1 MSTTT
6 RSLTAAHAEVK
17 AEITRTD
24 TKTGLLLAFVGA
36 VLAGVWT
43 VARDLP
49 LTLPAY
55 IEGGLGMVLLVVAA
69 GLLLRSTRPNLRG
82 RHGFPLWATL
92 TAEEITAA
100 VATDLVTDIGW
111 LSSGVDAMECAR
123 RAGHSIAVLHK
134 VYAKVLDQTRERA
147 NDRND
152 AALREWNE
160 PA

>member
-1 MSTTT
+1 MSATT

-36 VLAGVWT
+36 VLAAAWT

-49 LTLPAY
+49 LNLPSY
-55 IEGGLGMVLLVVAA
+55 LVGGAGIALLVVAA

-100 VATDLVTDIGW
+100 VERDLAADIAG
-111 LSSGVDAMECAR
+111 LSRLAVAKFTVLR
-123 RAGHSIAVLHK
+123 RAVDLTLAGGALLVL
-134 VYAKVLDQTRERA
+134 
-147 NDRND
+147 
-152 AALREWNE
+152 AALLTVGG
-160 PA
+160 AV

>member
-36 VLAGVWT
+36 VLAGAWT

-49 LTLPAY
+49 LNLPAY
-55 IEGGLGMVLLVVAA
+55 LVGGAGIALLVAAA

-92 TAEEITAA
+92 TAEEITDA
-100 VATDLVTDIGW
+100 VATDLAADIAG
-111 LSSGVDAMECAR
+111 LSRLAVAKFTCLR
-123 RAGHSIAVLHK
+123 RAVDLTCTGGALLIL
-134 VYAKVLDQTRERA
+134 
-147 NDRND
+147 
-152 AALREWNE
+152 AALLT
-160 PA
+160 AGGAA

>member
-36 VLAGVWT
+36 VLAGAWT

-49 LTLPAY
+49 LNLPAY
-55 IEGGLGMVLLVVAA
+55 LVGGAGMALLVAAA

-82 RHGFPLWATL
+82 RHGFPLWAAL
-92 TAEEITAA
+92 TAEEIADA
-100 VATDLVTDIGW
+100 VATDLAADIAG
-111 LSSGVDAMECAR
+111 LSRLAVAKFTTLR
-123 RAGHSIAVLHK
+123 RAVDLTCAGGALLIL
-134 VYAKVLDQTRERA
+134 
-147 NDRND
+147 
-152 AALREWNE
+152 AALLT
-160 PA
+160 AGGAA

>member
-1 MSTTT
+1 MSATA

-36 VLAGVWT
+36 VLAGAWT

-49 LTLPAY
+49 MNLPAY
-55 IEGGLGMVLLVVAA
+55 LVGGAGIALLVAAA

-92 TAEEITAA
+92 TAEEIADA
-100 VATDLVTDIGW
+100 VATDLAADIAG
-111 LSSGVDAMECAR
+111 LSRLAVAKFTVLR
-123 RAGHSIAVLHK
+123 RAVDLTLAGGALLV
-134 VYAKVLDQTRERA
+134 V
-147 NDRND
+147 
-152 AALREWNE
+152 AALLTVGG
-160 PA
+160 AA